1 MKKKKYIL
9 LNSQYFPNLEF
20 FVLIKNYSK
29 ILVNIDGL
37 YKKRTFRNRCV
48 ILDSN
53 GKVNLSVP
61 VITSATSRKLRDI
74 RIDNSENWSKI
85 HLRSLQTSYGKSP
98 FFSYYKD
105 YIFDCLKMRHNF
117 LIDLNHDLLTLICK
131 FLDLK
136 KKIRYVD
143 EKRLNSC
150 DFDDYRNIV
159 NPKSLYSSRKIFD
172 PYQYTHVFGKDFVPN
187 LSIID
192 LLFSEGPRSIEVINN
207 SDSF

>member
-9 LNSQYFPNLEF
+9 IESQYFPNLEY
-20 FVLIKNYSK
+20 FVLIKNYSN
-29 ILVNIDGL
+29 ILINIDDV

-53 GKVNLSVP
+53 GKINLSVP
-61 VITSATSRKLRDI
+61 IITSSSSKILRDI

-117 LIDLNHDLLTLICK
+117 LIDLNHDLLSLICK
-131 FLDLK
+131 FLDIK
-136 KKIRYVD
+136 NKIRYVD

-159 NPKSLYSSRKIFD
+159 NPKSSYSSRKIFD

>member
-1 MKKKKYIL
+1 M
-9 LNSQYFPNLEF
+9 
-20 FVLIKNYSK
+20 IK
-29 ILVNIDGL
+29 
-37 YKKRTFRNRCV
+37 R
-48 ILDSN
+48 
-53 GKVNLSVP
+53 
-61 VITSATSRKLRDI
+61 
-74 RIDNSENWSKI
+74 
-85 HLRSLQTSYGKSP
+85 
-98 FFSYYKD
+98 
-105 YIFDCLKMRHNF
+105 RHNF

-159 NPKSLYSSRKIFD
+159 NPKSLYSSRKIFH

-192 LLFSEGPRSIEVINN
+192 LLFSEGPNSSEIINLAPFAFA
-207 SDSF
+207 S

>member
-9 LNSQYFPNLEF
+9 IESQYFPNLEYF
-20 FVLIKNYSK
+20 LLIKNNSN
-29 ILVNIDGL
+29 ILINNDGI

-53 GKVNLSVP
+53 GKINLSVP
-61 VITSATSRKLRDI
+61 IITSSSSKILRDI

-98 FFSYYKD
+98 FFLYYRD

>member
-98 FFSYYKD
+98 FFLYYRD

-136 KKIRYVD
+136 KKLD
-143 EKRLNSC
+143 M
-150 DFDDYRNIV
+150 
-159 NPKSLYSSRKIFD
+159 
-172 PYQYTHVFGKDFVPN
+172 
-187 LSIID
+187 
-192 LLFSEGPRSIEVINN
+192 
-207 SDSF
+207 

>member
-9 LNSQYFPNLEF
+9 IESQYFPNLEYF
-20 FVLIKNYSK
+20 LLIKNNSN
-29 ILVNIDGL
+29 ILININGI

-48 ILDSN
+48 ILGSN
-53 GKVNLSVP
+53 GKINLSVP
-61 VITSATSRKLRDI
+61 IITSSSSKILRDI

-105 YIFDCLKMRHNF
+105 YIFNCLNMRHNF

-159 NPKSLYSSRKIFD
+159 NPKSSYSSRKIFD

>member
-9 LNSQYFPNLEF
+9 IESQYFPNLEY
-20 FVLIKNYSK
+20 FVLIKNYSN
-29 ILVNIDGL
+29 ILINIDDV

-53 GKVNLSVP
+53 GKINLSVP
-61 VITSATSRKLRDI
+61 IITSSSSKILRDI

-143 EKRLNSC
+143 EKRLNLC

-159 NPKSLYSSRKIFD
+159 NPKSSYSSRKIFD

>member
-9 LNSQYFPNLEF
+9 IESQYFPNLEYF
-20 FVLIKNYSK
+20 LLIKNNSN
-29 ILVNIDGL
+29 ILINIDGI

-53 GKVNLSVP
+53 GKINLSVP
-61 VITSATSRKLRDI
+61 IITSSSSKILRDI

-117 LIDLNHDLLTLICK
+117 LIDLNHDLLSLICK
-131 FLDLK
+131 FLDIK
-136 KKIRYVD
+136 NKIRYVD

-159 NPKSLYSSRKIFD
+159 NPKSSYSSRKIFD

>member
-61 VITSATSRKLRDI
+61 VITSTTSRIFKDV
-74 RIDNSENWSKI
+74 RIDYSENWLKI

-98 FFSYYKD
+98 FFSFYKD
-105 YIFDCLKMRHNF
+105 YIFNCLNKRHNF

-131 FLDLK
+131 FLNLK
-136 KKIRYVD
+136 KSFEYID
-143 EKRLNSC
+143 EKRLKSY
-150 DFDDYRNIV
+150 DFDDFRNIV
-159 NPKSLYSSRKIFD
+159 DPKFFYSSRKIFIE
-172 PYQYTHVFGKDFVPN
+172 FVPGY
-187 LSIID
+187 SK
-192 LLFSEGPRSIEVINN
+192 S
-207 SDSF
+207 